1 MSQEDKTLF
10 KWMKLIAIA
19 GLIFAVLLLFLFAIN
34 QNYDLSESIDSGIF
48 GTYGDVIGGVLGTI
62 IGFYTAYLL
71 IRTFQNQSEI
81 NANIQDTNKN
91 VVETNK
97 DIVETNKSIVETNKS
112 VIEANKS
119 TIEANKKAEA
129 ASERQYYQTEL
140 QLFDNKFQ
148 SFLGA
153 YHKAISNYGYMGTDG
168 RRAFEKLARN
178 FINTQFSNKFEYKR
192 RCKSAIE
199 EYSNFYSAH
208 RTMMSVHLRMLYLL
222 MSLISKSSIDEDDKR
237 QYAKLVRGQ
246 MSNSEM
252 LIVRYN
258 CFSIYGAKMRVF
270 CNQYNLT
277 KHLAVTNLL
286 EFRSYKNIISDQAKI
301 DEKNKEKLLSS
312 LDAMFITLRKKATGM
327 LYHNSEMK
335 DEYKTSYY
343 YTIQMLKTADNS
355 EFRFIVTK
363 DESVERRGGGEKTS
377 SDELAL
383 DCLSLAQLSKM
394 FMDFIYELFVFSSF
408 EAYETYDNL
417 KVDYSTDKTFAG
429 KGFRFQFEISGSKPL
444 ALSYIQKTKRD
455 NPEED
460 LEQ

>member
-1 MSQEDKTLF
+1 MNQEDKSLF
-10 KWMKLIAIA
+10 KWMKFLAIA
-19 GLIFAVLLLFLFAIN
+19 GIIFAVLLLILFAIN

-81 NANIQDTNKN
+81 NTNIQDTNK
-91 VVETNK
+91 
-97 DIVETNKSIVETNKS
+97 DIVETNKS

-129 ASERQYYQTEL
+129 ASERQFYQTEL

-148 SFLGA
+148 SFMGA

-168 RRAFEKLARN
+168 RRAFEKIARN
-178 FINTQFSNKFEYKR
+178 FINSQFSNKFEYKR

-199 EYSNFYSAH
+199 VYSNFYSSH

-258 CFSIYGAKMRVF
+258 CFSIYGVKMREF

-286 EFRSYKNIISDQAKI
+286 EFRSYKNIISEQAKT
-301 DEKNKEKLLSS
+301 DDNSKEKLLSS

-327 LYHNSEMK
+327 LYHNCEK
-335 DEYKTSYY
+335 IEEYKTSYY
-343 YTIQMLKTADNS
+343 YTIQMVKAADNG
-355 EFRFIVTK
+355 EFKFIVTK

-394 FMDFIYELFVFSSF
+394 FNDFIYELFVFSSF

-417 KVDYSTDKTFAG
+417 GVEYSTDKSFAG
-429 KGFRFQFEISGSKPL
+429 KGFKFQFVITGSKPL
-444 ALSYIQKTKRD
+444 VLSYIQKMKRD

-460 LEQ
+460 LD